1 MDLSDEESYT
11 KITVPDFR
19 DGRSGR
25 FLHEFKYNQSLI
37 MDMDNNRCF
46 VMPLDRERILQ
57 PQSLYDLLNKMY
69 NGYYNIDTEIVRKNM
84 RVVLPPVKDLS
95 EIAPRIAAE
104 CDNMQI
110 FMLEK
115 FVGGGKL

>member
-1 MDLSDEESYT
+1 MS
-11 KITVPDFR
+11 
-19 DGRSGR
+19 
-25 FLHEFKYNQSLI
+25 
-37 MDMDNNRCF
+37 
-46 VMPLDRERILQ
+46 LDRERILP
-57 PQSLYDLLNKMY
+57 PQSLFDVLNKMY
-69 NGYYNIDTEIVRKNM
+69 NGYYNIDTEVVRKNM

-104 CDNMQI
+104 CVEMQI